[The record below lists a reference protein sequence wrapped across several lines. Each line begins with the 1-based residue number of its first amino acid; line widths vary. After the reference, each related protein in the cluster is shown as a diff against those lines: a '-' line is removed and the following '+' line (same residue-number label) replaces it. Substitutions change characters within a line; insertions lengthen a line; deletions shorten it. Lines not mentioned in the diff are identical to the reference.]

1 MRPSERAGAR
11 ALAALLVVATA
22 SLALGAAATSQNVA
36 RGDRGGD
43 RAASGDALA
52 APVSRSADGG
62 SPGGGAESTR
72 SEAHRALLQFSGGCA
87 PGRSGPVDSA
97 DSDDLCSD
105 CAVGTFASGREAYCI
120 FPDVDVTCKPT
131 FDSAVSGWSDI
142 LDPEFGAFTAALTL
156 AAHCDF
162 AKDAPALVSGDAAQC
177 HFAQLGQL
185 SANPTTCTPSVTVDA
200 DGVSTN
206 LFVCD
211 IDSGDAVDAAIFE
224 TCMDQGL
231 TTGATVRCVWGG
243 DQTACATC
251 PAGSL
256 CSAAATIEPPPC
268 PQGEA
273 CPDGATSQT
282 CAAGTYAG
290 GGFEACM
297 NCPNGTQCP
306 DAGTGTP
313 TLCPSTTYS
322 GTAATSCEACWA
334 GYFCGGQGVQWPV
347 PCDPGSYSAA
357 SSDSC
362 SLCDPGYTSA
372 ASAETCTACPEGTM
386 CPNSGTAEAVP
397 CDAGTSAAA
406 GSALC
411 AACDVGT
418 YQPDAQQS
426 SCLDCPA
433 GTSCAYTGMEAYTS
447 CWEGSYSG
455 WVLVDEEVAFALPY
469 DETDASRFPT
479 AATAGSTECAS
490 CPAGYTCETAASMP
504 VLCPAGN
511 TRLVTSG
518 NWTHCMTCPAGFSC
532 ATPNV
537 DPSPCDAGAYATG
550 GAATCTPCD
559 AGYYCPYADQNV
571 RLRCASGYYA
581 LGGNATCSVC
591 PAGTACPNADGTEME
606 VCVSGSFAEAGSTQC
621 TPCPPGFACPSTTK
635 SSDMSA
641 CAAGTYAVG
650 GAAACE
656 ACPAGTFGPD
666 AGAYALDACV
676 TCPAGTFSNATAA
689 TSDAT
694 CLACPEDTYCD
705 VAGATAPTACPAG
718 TGTFGATARDDPDAC
733 ARPSPPPPP
742 PSPPPVPSSP
752 PPPPLPPAL
761 AAGADAT
768 PTMTLRLEGDPA
780 AFDEA
785 AFKTGVAAAAGGG
798 AVAADV
804 VVEAV
809 RSGSVVVD
817 FYVAVPNVL
826 FPVSLGG
833 AWDVQE
839 LSRVVETLNAAI
851 AGGTLNVG
859 APVLSAALEA
869 HCSPGSRVA
878 AEIGAA
884 GTLVCEIC
892 GVGTFSATRDAETC
906 APCAVGYAAGA
917 RGMTECEIC
926 APGSVAAA
934 AGTAV
939 CEQCAAGTVAPAAG
953 SASCAACDDFFFA
966 ADAGSTQC
974 EACPPGF
981 LSGPSA
987 WSLETARMRA
997 DGALSA
1003 EVRAA
1008 VDRAGCVANETRFA
1022 FFAAPASADASALAW
1037 THAAAAAATLL
1048 ATVGGMCWL
1057 GHAHWSRQRLLVK
1070 YAGGETFYEE
1080 MLVASGGAGE
1090 GGADK
1095 KRGGPGGSS
1104 EDFDAATACLKAGAL
1119 EDAERALDAVLA
1131 RDPKHARAWH
1141 AKAVVHLLYGELVDA
1156 RAVAEK
1162 AAKHFKPGADTK
1174 NKAHLDVT
1182 IGATLV
1188 REGDFA
1194 GAALAYESA
1203 VRRDSTLAVAHYNL
1217 GLVRF
1222 RLDDHESAKDAF
1234 VRALEKEPGYYKA
1247 MYALG
1252 LCEAET
1258 GRASDAKRWFK
1269 ASTSVRRRAMDAH
1282 FNLGM
1287 LYAREGDVK
1296 EAELCFGRCLAV
1308 HAKHAPSIVKLGN
1321 LLLNRGLPKRA
1332 VEKYLLALELDPD
1345 NVEAIANIGVVEWS
1359 QTHALEAEQHFLLA
1373 LKFDKTYF
1381 PAIYNLGLLCAEQG
1395 RVEEAAVW
1403 YRRGLA
1409 SNPSRRNRDALFRL
1423 GVALRRLGELE
1434 GESPRRVEKTARER
1448 EVEAEEAAREAEEAD
1463 ARAQEAIAAE
1473 LRGEVDGRTLRR
1485 EARAVDAA
1493 AAAVGAEPSRRR
1505 STPIPSGPARD
1516 ATDRRRWQRLVLLS
1530 DAVKGADSMRRCALP
1545 DVGVVTYDHE
1555 HASAHDILRL
1565 CVCKLADADGV
1576 KKVDSVAVVAP
1587 CGDGSVSVTSELILS
1602 SDSLLEAD
1610 VAAFVRGLVSL
1621 LETGSNAFR
1630 RGSRLDFPLLDAS
1643 AERGAAL
1650 AEETRK
1656 TFGVATVNAS
1666 DDITRRETYAVTDE
1680 FMATAPAA
1688 AGLRAAADYFDLG
1701 KLEKWA
1707 AAPNARAAHPPP
1719 PEERDADPVTRRT
1732 VSVAGP
1738 SSEESAAEADA
1749 KAVAANAA
1757 RRLQTVGR
1765 TYAAY
1770 FRARAVAEGDVKG
1783 GEGADVDAAEAAAT
1797 ASERDALRDDASVS
1811 AVASDDDGSPSAG
1824 AFSAGI
1830 SSSAARALAGI
1841 HAPASAVLAA
1851 AKFKGQVPKSALKKP
1866 NRDKYVAAASTA
1878 SRALARKALSLDLLV
1893 EMPPAEF
1900 KQQSAQAYF
1909 ASSLASELGARADRF
1924 RVTAYD
1930 ETTGAAT
1937 VRVDEAPGDVSFD
1950 ELVTSLRSKIDA
1962 DALLIDPAFGSVVL
1976 AQIIWPEGWA
1986 DGAPPKAVESRKSH
2000 AEDDERRD
2008 ERLTS
2013 LSASVSGSDGEGGET
2028 EASRERRENAATSS
2042 APPTRLV
2049 LVSSRV
2055 RFADALLSSARDGVV
2070 AVYFDW
2076 RFGSLQALA
2085 HDCAAACFASAPDF
2099 RGLRS
2104 IGVVTHHKPGAVG
2117 LVKGL
2122 RLTSRNLA
2130 RGELRQFWLA
2140 VAKLLRPDG
2149 RVEMLAYDASACAPT
2164 RRLLEELEDLMRA
2177 PARAVDAAAAAA
2189 AGVVDAD
2196 DFEDAD
2202 DEDAPGPKNPAS
2214 AYFRPRRFHA
2224 WALAAPEKYTL
2235 GAEKYR
2241 VSQGQGAG
2249 VAEKL
2254 RVTTPDDDLTNV
2266 AARDPYR
2273 NAAGLA
2279 VSGDAHSPSATTD
2292 VVALD
2297 PEVDEETAL
2306 IVQRARAA
2314 KVRALADAAR
2324 RRAMSRNPADV
2335 LRSTTRA
2342 GGDHAFDPMTLR
2354 SYDSGR
2360 ASSETRDRGSSE
2372 KPVVTRAA
2380 LDRFALDVVSA
2391 SPVFDADAARAKT
2404 RKLVPRLPAEALAAA
2419 RDDAAAYDARLD
2431 ARAAE
2436 TRARAARRALM
2447 SDAALDAEE
2456 RAARHEARVEDLSL
2470 VPTLALEKPG
2480 REGRKTVRSRFDADA
2495 FGARTEE
2502 RKSLAPVSPNLRRAS
2517 ETNVYA
2523 FDGLAAPFGDDASAN
2538 DAPDAARVVDAH
2550 AIGSVTTARPQW
2562 DADRHL
2568 EKLRRYENTGL

>member
-43 RAASGDALA
+43 RAASGDALDV
-52 APVSRSADGG
+52 PFSRSADGG

-256 CSAAATIEPPPC
+256 CSAAGAIEPPPC

-273 CPDGATSQT
+273 CPDGATSET

-406 GSALC
+406 GSAYC

-433 GTSCAYTGMEAYTS
+433 GTSCAYTGMETYTS

-469 DETDASRFPT
+469 DETDAERFPT

-518 NWTHCMTCPAGFSC
+518 NWTHCMACPAGFSC

-550 GAATCTPCD
+550 GAAECTLCD
-559 AGYYCPYADQNV
+559 AGYSCPYADRDV

-581 LGGNATCSVC
+581 LGGNATCSIC

-606 VCVSGSFAEAGSTQC
+606 VCVPGSFAEAGSTQC
-621 TPCPPGFACPSTTK
+621 TPCPPGFACPSTT
-635 SSDMSA
+635 SASDMSA

-650 GAAACE
+650 GAAVCE
-656 ACPAGTFGPD
+656 QCPAGTFGPD

-676 TCPAGTFSNATAA
+676 ACPAGTFSNATAA

-718 TGTFGATARDDPDAC
+718 TGTFGATARDDADAC

-742 PSPPPVPSSP
+742 PSPPPAPSPP

-761 AAGADAT
+761 AASADAT
-768 PTMTLRLEGDPA
+768 PTMTLRLDGDPA

-809 RSGSVVVD
+809 RSGSVLVD
-817 FYVAVPNVL
+817 FYVAVPGVL
-826 FPVSLGG
+826 FPTALGG

-839 LSRVVETLNAAI
+839 HSRVVETLNAAI

-884 GTLVCEIC
+884 GTRVCEIC
-892 GVGTFSATRDAETC
+892 GIGTFSATRDAETC

-939 CEQCAAGTVAPAAG
+939 CKRCAAGTVAPAAG
-953 SASCAACDDFFFA
+953 SATCAACDDFFFA
-966 ADAGSTQC
+966 ADAGSTAC

-987 WSLETARMRA
+987 WAAETPRMRA

-1008 VDRAGCVANETRFA
+1008 VDRAGCVANETRFSLR
-1022 FFAAPASADASALAW
+1022 AAPASADAAALAW

-1080 MLVASGGAGE
+1080 MLVASGGGGE
-1090 GGADK
+1090 GGAVK
-1095 KRGGPGGSS
+1095 GGGSG
-1104 EDFDAATACLKAGAL
+1104 EDFDAATACIKAGAL

-1141 AKAVVHLLYGELVDA
+1141 AKAVVHLLYGELSDA

-1162 AAKHFKPGADTK
+1162 AAKHFKRGSGADVK
-1174 NKAHLDVT
+1174 NKAYLDVT
-1182 IGATLV
+1182 VGAT
-1188 REGDFA
+1188 RFRQGDFA

-1203 VRRDSTLAVAHYNL
+1203 IRRDATLAVAHYDL
-1217 GLVRF
+1217 GIVRL
-1222 RLDDHESAKDAF
+1222 RLDDPESAKESF

-1252 LCEAET
+1252 LCEAEN

-1269 ASTSVRRRAMDAH
+1269 ASTAARRRAMDAH

-1332 VEKYLLALELDPD
+1332 VEKYLTALELDPD

-1359 QTHALEAEQHFLLA
+1359 RARALEAEQHFLLA
-1373 LKFDKTYF
+1373 LKFDKAYF

-1403 YRRGLA
+1403 YRRGLG

-1493 AAAVGAEPSRRR
+1493 AAGVGAEPSRRR

-1555 HASAHDILRL
+1555 HASARDILRL
-1565 CVCKLADADGV
+1565 CANKLADADGV

-1587 CGDGSVSVTSELILS
+1587 CGDSSVSVTSELILS

-1610 VAAFVRGLVSL
+1610 VAAFVRGLVAL
-1621 LETGSNAFR
+1621 LETGANAFR

-1643 AERGAAL
+1643 AERGASL

-1666 DDITRRETYAVTDE
+1666 DDITRREAYAVTDE

-1707 AAPNARAAHPPP
+1707 AAGGGSSARGGAAHPPP

-1732 VSVAGP
+1732 VSVAGL

-1749 KAVAANAA
+1749 KTVAANAA

-1770 FRARAVAEGDVKG
+1770 FRARAVAQGDVKG
-1783 GEGADVDAAEAAAT
+1783 GEGADVDAAEAAAM

-1811 AVASDDDGSPSAG
+1811 AVASDDDGSPERASAG

-1866 NRDKYVAAASTA
+1866 NRDTYVAAASTA

-1950 ELVTSLRSKIDA
+1950 DVVQALRSKIDA

-2000 AEDDERRD
+2000 AEDDERR
-2008 ERLTS
+2008 EYTSRLTS
-2013 LSASVSGSDGEGGET
+2013 LSASVSGSDGEGGDKD
-2028 EASRERRENAATSS
+2028 ASRERRENAATS
-2042 APPTRLV
+2042 AEKTPPTRLV

-2085 HDCAAACFASAPDF
+2085 HDCAAACAASAPDF

-2104 IGVVTHHKPGAVG
+2104 VGVVTHHKPGAVG

-2122 RLTSRNLA
+2122 RLTRRNLA

-2149 RVEMLAYDASACAPT
+2149 RVEMLAYDASSCAPT

-2202 DEDAPGPKNPAS
+2202 DEDAPAPVNPAS

-2241 VSQGQGAG
+2241 VSPGQGAG
-2249 VAEKL
+2249 VTVDRETQPDERTNEKL
-2254 RVTTPDDDLTNV
+2254 

-2273 NAAGLA
+2273 NAAGLV
-2279 VSGDAHSPSATTD
+2279 VSGASDISRATTD

-2297 PEVDEETAL
+2297 PEVDEETAER
-2306 IVQRARAA
+2306 VQRARAA
-2314 KVRALADAAR
+2314 KVRDAADAAR

-2335 LRSTTRA
+2335 LRETTRA
-2342 GGDHAFDPMTLR
+2342 GGASYDPMTLR
-2354 SYDSGR
+2354 SYESLVEPV
-2360 ASSETRDRGSSE
+2360 SSSTLRGSS
-2372 KPVVTRAA
+2372 KKHVVTRAA
-2380 LDRFALDVVSA
+2380 LDRFGLDVVSA
-2391 SPVFDADAARAKT
+2391 SPAFDADAARAKT

-2419 RDDAAAYDARLD
+2419 RDDAAEYDARLD

-2436 TRARAARRALM
+2436 TRARDKRRELM

-2470 VPTLALEKPG
+2470 VPTLALGSNGFPSREK
-2480 REGRKTVRSRFDADA
+2480 KTVRSRHASEK
-2495 FGARTEE
+2495 RE
-2502 RKSLAPVSPNLRRAS
+2502 SLAPVSPNL
-2517 ETNVYA
+2517 
-2523 FDGLAAPFGDDASAN
+2523 FGDDASAN

-2550 AIGSVTTARPQW
+2550 GLGAVTTARPQW